1 MKRGGEKGIARR
13 RTGIRTGSPRAR
25 SLQESALLKD
35 SVYWVAATGVVDDD
49 VVVVVVAGVLRWL
62 KTGLKSLSWMT
73 IAPRVEGRIR

>member
-1 MKRGGEKGIARR
+1 MGSEKEDKAIARDEMVR
-13 RTGIRTGSPRAR
+13 WGSG
-25 SLQESALLKD
+25 LFKKALNGRK
-35 SVYWVAATGVVDDD
+35 SVYWVAATGVVDDDD

>member
-1 MKRGGEKGIARR
+1 MPGEELVFIGFAKGPV
-13 RTGIRTGSPRAR
+13 SPRKR
-25 SLQESALLKD
+25 LMEE
-35 SVYWVAATGVVDDD
+35 SVYWAAATGVVDDD

>member
-1 MKRGGEKGIARR
+1 MPGDETVRWNSGLSKK
-13 RTGIRTGSPRAR
+13 
-25 SLQESALLKD
+25 ALNGRK
-35 SVYWVAATGVVDDD
+35 SVYWVAATGVVDDDDD